1 MKPRSSTLFKTVVMQ
16 RNIRVVRRNI
26 VGELHKKASRASLT
40 ALASLTNKKA
50 QSVAPPQASFGAIS
64 GYRASGLMT
73 VVFPSSVKSS
83 FSCESRLLARSI
95 ASRLIDP
102 ARPYVLAY
110 PHLPEAINSSSCSM
124 LACSCLHQATK
135 RSVAGGMTRTLL
147 CQNAVDL
154 LFRLGHSF
162 FLPWRQSPQ
171 CRSRDEW

>member
-110 PHLPEAINSSSCSM
+110 PHLA
-124 LACSCLHQATK
+124 
-135 RSVAGGMTRTLL
+135 
-147 CQNAVDL
+147 
-154 LFRLGHSF
+154 
-162 FLPWRQSPQ
+162 
-171 CRSRDEW
+171 